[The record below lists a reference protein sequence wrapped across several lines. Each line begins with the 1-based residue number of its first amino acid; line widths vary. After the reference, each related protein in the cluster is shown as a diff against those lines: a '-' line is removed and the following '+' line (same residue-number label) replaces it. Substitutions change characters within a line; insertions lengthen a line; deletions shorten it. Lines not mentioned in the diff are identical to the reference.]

1 MPQRLWLWI
10 AAILCA
16 VCIQCANADDDEDE
30 ESAFPIHQSDGRPA
44 LSTNLG
50 FLFINGR
57 YVALPYLTS
66 TSDEGKLIVNGSVFQ
81 LESRYEG
88 PRFSGRSDFANR
100 GPDRGPNRGL
110 GGRESYSSLADRV
123 HGWLESKTLVI
134 LSEEQQQPELYAASE
149 VYDILQALLD
159 KSGKNSNV
167 IPVSIRPY
175 LPALRSDIELMA
187 RSAEYTA
194 AEEAMS
200 ERNRRSN
207 QSVHRLDDFAF
218 PLSLAGMLLVVFST
232 GQLLLKKP
240 PEGKELRERSDE
252 SSSNTGLFVTLIIA
266 FSVLDLI
273 WTMLASHDGS
283 MRELNPIGRH
293 LISDPILLACFKACT
308 TGVAVGILIYLR
320 SHSRVHLAAWW
331 ICLLLTLMTAR
342 WLVFTSMLV

>member
-16 VCIQCANADDDEDE
+16 VCIQCAHADDDEDE
-30 ESAFPIHQSDGRPA
+30 ESAFPIQQSDGRPA
-44 LSTNLG
+44 LSTNRG
-50 FLFINGR
+50 FLFINGK
-57 YVALPYLTS
+57 YIALPYIIGTS
-66 TSDEGKLIVNGSVFQ
+66 KEGKLIVGNSVFQ
-81 LESRYEG
+81 LESRSER
-88 PRFSGRSDFANR
+88 PRLSGRTDFANR
-100 GPDRGPNRGL
+100 GSNRGP

-123 HGWLESKTLVI
+123 YGWLESKSLVI

-149 VYDILQALLD
+149 VYDILHALGD
-159 KSGKNSNV
+159 ESDKNSNV

-175 LPALRSDIELMA
+175 LPALRSDMELMA

-194 AEEAMS
+194 AEEAMG
-200 ERNRRSN
+200 ERNRKSN
-207 QSVHRLDDFAF
+207 QSVQRLDDFAF
-218 PLSLAGMLLVVFST
+218 PLSLAGMVLVVFST

-240 PEGKELRERSDE
+240 PEGKELRVRSDE
-252 SSSNTGLFVTLIIA
+252 SSSNTGLFVTLIVA

-283 MRELNPIGRH
+283 MRELNPIGKH

-320 SHSRVHLAAWW
+320 SHPRVHLAAWW
-331 ICLLLTLMTAR
+331 LCLLLTLMTAR

>member
-16 VCIQCANADDDEDE
+16 VCIQCAYADDEEDEEDE
-30 ESAFPIHQSDGRPA
+30 ESAFPIHQSDGRSA
-44 LSTNLG
+44 LSSNLG
-50 FLFINGR
+50 FLFINGK
-57 YVALPYLTS
+57 YISLPHLIS
-66 TSDEGKLIVNGSVFQ
+66 ISEEGKLIVNGSVFQ
-81 LESRYEG
+81 LESRHES

-100 GPDRGPNRGL
+100 GSNRGS

-123 HGWLESKTLVI
+123 YGWLESNSLVI
-134 LSEEQQQPELYAASE
+134 LTEEQQQPELYATSE

-159 KSGKNSNV
+159 KSGENLDV

-175 LPALRSDIELMA
+175 LPALRSDMELMA

-194 AEEAMS
+194 AEDAMS
-200 ERNRRSN
+200 ERNIRSN
-207 QSVHRLDDFAF
+207 QSVQRLDAFAF

-232 GQLLLKKP
+232 GQLLLKRP

-293 LISDPILLACFKACT
+293 LLSDPILLACFKVCT

-320 SHSRVHLAAWW
+320 SHPRVHLAAWW
-331 ICLLLTLMTAR
+331 LCLLLTLMTAR